1 MSAPTN
7 IVGAA
12 VAAAAAWTIVSHDGP
27 IELLV
32 FDIGANVP
40 CSVLEDTAHKHFKIW
55 EMACFGGF
63 LNGREIAKRLVARG
77 RGTLIFTGATKA
89 RRNAANFAAFSGAK
103 PALRAH
109 AQSMARDLE
118 PQGIHVAHVV
128 VGGAIDTEFSR
139 SNFPERDALKHAG
152 RHPEPRAHRRER
164 LASAQAAA
172 RRVDVRAGPSPLH
185 GALVMEP
192 LDRRL
197 RRRSTPEGVSDR
209 ST

>member
-55 EMACFGGF
+55 EKACFGGF

-118 PQGIHVAHVV
+118 PQG
-128 VGGAIDTEFSR
+128 DSR
-139 SNFPERDALKHAG
+139 R
-152 RHPEPRAHRRER
+152 
-164 LASAQAAA
+164 A
-172 RRVDVRAGPSPLH
+172 RR
-185 GALVMEP
+185 
-192 LDRRL
+192 
-197 RRRSTPEGVSDR
+197 RRRCDR
-209 ST
+209 HRIQSLELSRTRCIEACRTAS